1 MGNEKLSVLLFYLYR
16 NMKFLKGVGNIGRV
30 LVMEFREEDSIV
42 FDEVMMV
49 LKQYPN
55 FKKLYLD
62 NETVISLSGL
72 AIYPEQRKVYSGQ
85 QEIHLTVKEYD
96 LLCLLVSN
104 KGQIL
109 TYAQIYEKVWGE
121 TYSGSEN
128 KTIKYHIYNLRE
140 KLYAVSS
147 DEKFMIRCVREIGYC
162 FEENSVK
169 ST

>member
-1 MGNEKLSVLLFYLYR
+1 
-16 NMKFLKGVGNIGRV
+16 
-30 LVMEFREEDSIV
+30 MEFQDKDSVV

-49 LKQYPN
+49 LRRYPN
-55 FKKLYLD
+55 FEKLYLD

-72 AIYPEQRKVYSGQ
+72 TIYPEQRKVYCGQ
-85 QEIHLTVKEYD
+85 KEIYLTVKEYD

-109 TYAQIYEKVWGE
+109 TYVQIYEKIWVGI
-121 TYSGSEN
+121 YSGSEN

-140 KLYAVSS
+140 KLYVGSS
-147 DEKFMIRCVREIGYC
+147 DEKFTIWCVREIGYC
-162 FEENSVK
+162 FEEKSVK